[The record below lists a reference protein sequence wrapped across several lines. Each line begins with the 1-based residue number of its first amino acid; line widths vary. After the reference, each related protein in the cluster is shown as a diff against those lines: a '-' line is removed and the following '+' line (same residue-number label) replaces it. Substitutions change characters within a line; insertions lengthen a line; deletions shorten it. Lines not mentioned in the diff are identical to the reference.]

1 MNKITVI
8 LADDHTL
15 VRKGIRA
22 MLESDPDIQVVG
34 EADNGLQA
42 LEQARE
48 LSPDILVM
56 DVRMPEMSGLEACAR
71 LASYAPESKGIIL
84 SMHDSEDYVLQSLN
98 AGAWGYLLKDIDKSE
113 FVKALKQVHAGNKYF
128 SGAVSNILAKQLL
141 KGAVIQANTPPK
153 QDPYG
158 LTKREKEILSMVISG
173 KQNKQIAEHLGKSI
187 RTVETHRFNIMKKLG
202 VNNAVD
208 MINRVMKE
216 NLV

>member
-1 MNKITVI
+1 MDEIKVI

-22 MLESDPDIQVVG
+22 MLESDPEIRVVG

-48 LSPDILVM
+48 LSPDIVVM

-71 LASYAPESKGIIL
+71 LSSYAPGSKSIIL
-84 SMHDSEDYVLQSLN
+84 SMHDSEDYVLQSLS

-113 FVKALKQVHAGNKYF
+113 FIKALKQVYTGNKYF
-128 SGAVSNILAKQLL
+128 SGAVSNILANQLL
-141 KGAVIQANTPPK
+141 KESPAPAGIPPK
-153 QDPYG
+153 HDPYG

-173 KQNKQIAEHLGKSI
+173 KQNKQIAEHLGKSV

-208 MINRVMKE
+208 MINKVMKE